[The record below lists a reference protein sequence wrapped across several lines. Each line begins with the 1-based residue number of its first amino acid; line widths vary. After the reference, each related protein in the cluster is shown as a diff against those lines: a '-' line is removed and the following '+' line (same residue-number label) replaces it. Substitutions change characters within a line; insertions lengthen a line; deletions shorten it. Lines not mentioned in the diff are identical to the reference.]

1 MDIRPSLQR
10 LEWHLW
16 NQWRERARHNDHLE
30 LTNSEL
36 QYVYIL
42 LAWSETGL
50 RLTELAE
57 LMQVSKASASA
68 MISKLEKRGYLS
80 RQPCSEDARAQRLL
94 PSPKAMTLKQEEPR
108 VYQAAVRH
116 FGQVLS
122 AEELQQLTVLLDKAC
137 RDLDLGDLYPP
148 QLFQSPYNI

>member
-68 MISKLEKRGYLS
+68 MISKLEKRGYLL